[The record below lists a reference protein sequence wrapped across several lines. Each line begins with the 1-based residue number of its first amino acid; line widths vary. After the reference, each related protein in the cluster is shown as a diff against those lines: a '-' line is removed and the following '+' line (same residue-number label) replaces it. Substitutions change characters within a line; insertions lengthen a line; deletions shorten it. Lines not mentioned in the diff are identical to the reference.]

1 MFIHSAFI
9 RLILG
14 AKHFPFMTVHKWGE
28 SPLGRWILRVETRS
42 PQTRESRRTAEENE
56 VGELSYFGLR
66 LFGSYTGNNGTD
78 QHQKRQES
86 NSFVPS
92 EREIEWIYK
101 RELSI
106 RDSPKV
112 MQKRDYQN
120 LLNEREQRIDTP
132 DQSLFSTFRKKF
144 GF

>member
-1 MFIHSAFI
+1 
-9 RLILG
+9 
-14 AKHFPFMTVHKWGE
+14 MTVHKWGE
-28 SPLGRWILRVETRS
+28 SPVGRWILRVETRT
-42 PQTRESRRTAEENE
+42 PQTRESRRTAVENE
-56 VGELSYFGLR
+56 AGELSYFGLR
-66 LFGSYTGNNGTD
+66 LFGSYAGNNGTG
-78 QHQKRQES
+78 QYQKRQET

-106 RDSPKV
+106 RESPKV

-120 LLNEREQRIDTP
+120 LINEREQRVENV